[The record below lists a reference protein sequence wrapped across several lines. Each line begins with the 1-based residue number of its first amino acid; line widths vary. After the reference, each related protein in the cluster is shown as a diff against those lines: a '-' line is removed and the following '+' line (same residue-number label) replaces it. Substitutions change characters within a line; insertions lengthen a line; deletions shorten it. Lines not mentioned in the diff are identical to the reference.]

1 MEPLN
6 IAVVGLGRMVSYT
19 MISFKVLK
27 PRVANILLRVNAMSI
42 PCCTVSLG
50 LVL

>member
-19 MISFKVLK
+19 MILFKTRK
-27 PRVANILLRVNAMSI
+27 PHVADILLRVNAMSI
-42 PCCTVSLG
+42 PCCTASLG